1 MDDAKAVGELAAS
14 VFSIAKDI
22 TVTGLL
28 LWFVRMLLTGDVVR
42 KGELE
47 AALKD
52 KEIERQNGKYWEGK
66 FHEERQ
72 TVKEHVSA
80 LRETVETAMA
90 IRRENTHGRGRSA

>member
-1 MDDAKAVGELAAS
+1 MDEAKAVGELAAS
-14 VFSIAKDI
+14 VFSIAKDV

-52 KEIERQNGKYWEGK
+52 KETERQNGKYWEGK
-66 FHEERQ
+66 FHEERL
-72 TVKEHVSA
+72 TVKEHVNA
-80 LRETVETAMA
+80 LRDTVETAMA
-90 IRRENTHGRGRSA
+90 IRRDNSRDRSA